1 MPFGRFKGAPLRDLP
16 EPYLAWLLGP
26 TINLRE
32 PLRSHVLAEA
42 ERRAAEARRTTEP
55 PPPAVSVDGT
65 VAERL
70 VETGFRVLAKRVH
83 PDVGGASEDMRALI
97 EAREFLRDCVEG
109 LVCR

>member
-1 MPFGRFKGAPLRDLP
+1 MPFGRFKGAPLRALP

-42 ERRAAEARRTTEP
+42 ERRNAEAHRAAE
-55 PPPAVSVDGT
+55 PPPAVSVDGG
-65 VAERL
+65 VAEKL

-83 PDVGGASEDMRALI
+83 PEVGGASEDMRALI
-97 EAREFLRDCVEG
+97 EAREFLRDCVDG